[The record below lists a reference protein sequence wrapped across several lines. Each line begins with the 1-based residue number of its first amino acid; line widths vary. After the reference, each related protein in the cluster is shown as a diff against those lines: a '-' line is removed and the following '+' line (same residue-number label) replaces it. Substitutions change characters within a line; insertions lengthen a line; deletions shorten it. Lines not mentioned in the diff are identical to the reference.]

1 MKSFLLYDYFGLE
14 VYFQGE
20 PTLPITVYGKRG
32 SLKAAKNIFLKDGL
46 LHSIKDNK
54 VDNALD
60 DSDQELFNQL
70 VESNVAE
77 IIKSWID
84 IYVYGIKK
92 QPELIKNRLSSN

>member
-1 MKSFLLYDYFGLE
+1 MKSFVLYDYFELE

-20 PTLPITVYGKRG
+20 STLPITVYCKRG
-32 SLKAAKNIFLKDGL
+32 NLVAAKTIFLKDGL
-46 LHSIKDNK
+46 LQSIKDNK

-60 DSDQELFNQL
+60 DSDQELFSQL